1 MTSLVKRP
9 LPIVI
14 AVAVCAAIAGEAS
27 AAPCPNSLSKTPT
40 ATQIAAISKAI
51 AAGHAYQKHVVTEGQ
66 FKSTVTKATK
76 GYALAELPIA
86 ATGTGA
92 AAPTAAQKL
101 EAHKKSVAA
110 FAGVIKSA
118 MGGFEL
124 ICRSGRKVDVN
135 RRAFYDDANNIIV
148 IFNKLAADCGTSFRP
163 DDHAQLYIESK
174 GCGY

>member
-9 LPIVI
+9 LPFVL
-14 AVAVCAAIAGEAS
+14 ALAVCAAVAGEAS
-27 AAPCPNSLSKTPT
+27 AACPNALSKTPT
-40 ATQIAAISKAI
+40 ASQIAAISKVI

-92 AAPTAAQKL
+92 ALPTAAQKL
-101 EAHKKSVAA
+101 EAQKQSVTA
-110 FAGVIKSA
+110 FAGVIKSV

-124 ICRSGRKVDVN
+124 VCSSGRRVDAN
-135 RRAFYDDANNIIV
+135 RRAFYDDTNNIIV

-163 DDHAQLYIESK
+163 DDAAQTYIESK